1 MNWTISNSSWPG
13 GALGVCRE
21 DTCLFGAILKTS
33 EIDHVEE
40 YGDVEVITSQGHRA
54 RDIQREIRRDAPVHS
69 LGLTT
74 LIAPGRYLV
83 SDYRGQRF
91 VAEIHRCETT

>member
-1 MNWTISNSSWPG
+1 MWKSLPRKDI
-13 GALGVCRE
+13 
-21 DTCLFGAILKTS
+21 
-33 EIDHVEE
+33 
-40 YGDVEVITSQGHRA
+40 GHA
-54 RDIQREIRRDAPVHS
+54 TFNAKSDAMRPVHS

-91 VAEIHRCETT
+91 VAEINRCETT